1 MPPVVMPGPA
11 LRSCDCVGR
20 QTTKP
25 TLYLFFCWDSRHVW
39 SPTLGTST
47 GPSPSSLDKRKRLFA
62 CPVAVGPGTAPAR
75 QCRARTVCKASR
87 TTLSRCSPAQFL
99 LLALYNT
106 SLARRT
112 KPNSELLQVLKTAAV
127 ALRIACTVGSGAVPG
142 GSRRVS
148 YSSSLPLPPPRG
160 QPCPTQTIWSTPCME
175 LVAARLGWTTS
186 TPPARA
192 AVASPTS
199 SLPDARPAK

>member
-1 MPPVVMPGPA
+1 MPGPA

-148 YSSSLPLPPPRG
+148 YSSSLPLPPPSPPADTRAPAPSCSCHHG
-160 QPCPTQTIWSTPCME
+160 RCS
-175 LVAARLGWTTS
+175 ARLPGDWHGVCE
-186 TPPARA
+186 PLLQL
-192 AVASPTS
+192 V
-199 SLPDARPAK
+199 